1 MLFPFPPH
9 PEGWGSHGKDYMKKK
24 YFKNIETGH
33 IYKEAGDKF
42 GYQYL
47 KVTPWE
53 TGEDRRTNINELKK
67 LELEG
72 KVVKIPF
79 AKAREEL
86 NTIWNNTD
94 RFWVHDNKECRVL
107 SNVNLLEYRTMPPGH
122 SWDCKWKDMQGNE
135 HTDTWTW
142 YLVMFQGKLYWTLR
156 TQYYPQQEIVHFKGL
171 DIEPHFNHGGQWTN
185 AKNLH
190 PVYVKNENDEWEL
203 V

>member
-1 MLFPFPPH
+1 MSL
-9 PEGWGSHGKDYMKKK
+9 KKR
-24 YFKNIETGH
+24 YFKNIETGD
-33 IYKEAGDKF
+33 IYKESGDKF

-53 TGEDRRTNINELKK
+53 TGEDRRTNINALKK

-72 KVVKIPF
+72 KVIKLPF

-86 NTIWNNTD
+86 NLVWNNTD
-94 RFWVHDNKECRVL
+94 RHWCHEGKEYKTLADVSL
-107 SNVNLLEYRTMPPGH
+107 YGYKTMPPAH
-122 SWDCKWKDMQGNE
+122 SWEHKWKDMQGNE
-135 HTDTWTW
+135 HTTTYKW

-156 TQYYPQQEIVHFKGL
+156 TQYYPQQEIIHFNGL
-171 DIEPHFNHGGQWTN
+171 DIEPNFNHGGQWTN

-190 PVYVKNENDEWEL
+190 LIYVKNKNNEWEL